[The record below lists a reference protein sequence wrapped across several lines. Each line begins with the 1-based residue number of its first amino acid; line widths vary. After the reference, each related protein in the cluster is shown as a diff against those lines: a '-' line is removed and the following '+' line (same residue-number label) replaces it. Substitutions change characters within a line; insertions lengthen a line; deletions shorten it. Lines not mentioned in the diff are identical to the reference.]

1 MPFNKI
7 IAESMDLT
15 DTYAFTGTVSGA
27 GGGALI
33 KTGSLTSTTDAGSY
47 SLDSCFSATYLNYF
61 VTFKYATATDSNHC
75 YLRFR
80 TGGSTNTVSK
90 YQNYTAFGDNASNT
104 GANANS
110 YSDHAQLGYDLEAT
124 DTKAI
129 TGFMYVFSPFST
141 TYLTNA
147 TPHYNAITQAGNR
160 RMYFGGVQFD
170 DTTSFDGFQ
179 LTPNTGNGSLVDLQ
193 CWGIKE

>member
-1 MPFNKI
+1 MSKTTVASTGI
-7 IAESMDLT
+7 DLS
-15 DTYAFTGTVSGA
+15 DNFAFTGTVSGTPSTFV
-27 GGGALI
+27 
-33 KTGSLTSTTDAGSY
+33 KTGALTSTTDAGSY

-61 VTFKYATATDSNHC
+61 VTFKFAVAADGSEG

-80 TGGSTNTVSK
+80 TGGSTNSASK
-90 YQNYTAFGDNASNT
+90 YMSYNHYGQNSGNPGYSQN
-104 GANANS
+104 NS
-110 YSDHAQLGYDLEAT
+110 SDHAKLGYDLEAT

-129 TGFMYVFSPFST
+129 QGFMYVFSPYST

-147 TPHYNAITQAGNR
+147 TTHFNAITQGGNR
-160 RMYFGGVQFD
+160 RFYIGGVQFD

-179 LTPNTGNGSLVDLQ
+179 FLPSTGNGSLVDLQ